1 MQFSTLFRPQ
11 PADDPNEPRW
21 KLLIIGLAAVILV
34 LAIIPFV
41 YTGTFAR
48 YQADDYCS
56 AQLLR
61 TDGFWG
67 AQWESYTGWSNR
79 FSTMFVTGLIDPLN
93 VVGMQILPG
102 LLIVGLLLSAYL
114 LLRRIG
120 SLLGLGLNSILLF
133 ALAAMITFFALYTTP
148 SQFQSYYWRSGSIT
162 YTLPIIC
169 LFILLSVLLKRR
181 EKAGAW
187 WQLVLIALF
196 SFFAAGFSETNAALQ
211 TSVIV
216 LWLVGIVWYERKTS
230 HLLHN
235 RAGWIAALIG
245 SLLAI
250 VVMVLSPGNSVRSS
264 LMPEPPGF
272 FRWLYLSFRFG
283 LGFVYNGL
291 SGTILP
297 RAASFLMSFALAFL
311 YNWKRMRARPVAW
324 SMLAV
329 PAVGYLLAAACSAPS
344 AYAQSAYPEDRAST
358 GANFILTAGVV
369 VEGYLLGILFQ
380 IWRSKSPQFNLRPY
394 QALGAATV
402 LLLSV
407 YVIYGGFKIL
417 AGVPDYRARA
427 QAWDARAAQIQQ
439 LRLAGDQSP
448 EVTAMDSIGRITE
461 LTGDPEEWVNRCA
474 ASYYQVKEITAK

>member
-1 MQFSTLFRPQ
+1 MQPPTFFSPRS
-11 PADDPNEPRW
+11 AGDPNESHW
-21 KLLIIGLAAVILV
+21 TFLIVGLAAVILV
-34 LAIIPFV
+34 LAILPFV

-67 AQWESYTGWSNR
+67 AQWVSYTGWSSR

-102 LLIVGLLLSAYL
+102 LLIAGLLLSAYL
-114 LLRRIG
+114 LLRRLG
-120 SLLGLGLNSILLF
+120 SLFGLRLNGIVFFS
-133 ALAAMITFFALYTTP
+133 LAAMITFFALYTTP

-181 EKAGAW
+181 QKAGAW
-187 WQLVLIALF
+187 WQLVLITLF

-211 TSVIV
+211 TSLLV
-216 LWLVGIVWYERKTS
+216 LGLIGIVWYEKKTGQRR
-230 HLLHN
+230 LH
-235 RAGWIAALIG
+235 RAWWIAALLG

-250 VVMVLSPGNSVRSS
+250 VLMALSPGNSVRLS

-297 RAASFLMSFALAFL
+297 RTVSFLLSFALAITH
-311 YNWKRMRARPVAW
+311 NWKGMRARPVAW
-324 SMLAV
+324 SLLAAPV
-329 PAVGYLLAAACSAPS
+329 VGYLLAAACSAPS
-344 AYAQSAYPEDRAST
+344 AYAQSAYPEDRALT

-369 VEGYLLGILFQ
+369 LEGFLLGILYQ
-380 IWRSKSPQFNLRPY
+380 VWRANSPKMGLRTNHTMGTI
-394 QALGAATV
+394 AV
-402 LLLSV
+402 VLLSV
-407 YVIYGGFKIL
+407 YVIYAGLQIL
-417 AGVPDYRARA
+417 QGVPDYRARA
-427 QAWDARAAQIQQ
+427 KAWDARAAQIQQ
-439 LRLAGDQSP
+439 LRLAGDMSP
-448 EVTAMDSIGRITE
+448 VVAMLDSIGRITE
-461 LTGDPEEWVNRCA
+461 LTGDPDEWVNRCA